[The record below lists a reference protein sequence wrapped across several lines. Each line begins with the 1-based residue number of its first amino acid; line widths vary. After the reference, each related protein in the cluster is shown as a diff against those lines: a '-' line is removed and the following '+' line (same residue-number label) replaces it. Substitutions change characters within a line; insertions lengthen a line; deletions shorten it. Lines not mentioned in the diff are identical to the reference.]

1 MRVVRVALSFFGVI
15 FLLSAIANAGEV
27 QPLLPPG
34 QPQPSDQPSAALMPS
49 RIYVKYRANTVAVT
63 AASLASLAQQLGK
76 SAGVRIVQYDRRP
89 DGLVLTVPKPDD
101 QKTLQAIADRIA
113 RSNPDVEYAQPD
125 WVVHADQVN
134 DPLYPKQWDLHE
146 NEISIHQERAWPSS
160 TGRGV
165 VVAVV
170 DTGVRPHE
178 DLVKKLLP
186 GYNFVSK
193 RDLEPGRGP
202 DGSDPGDWCPEK
214 NKPSTWHGTHVAGT
228 IAAETNNG
236 KGIAG
241 TAPDAKILPVRVL
254 GHCNG
259 SGLDIADGILWAA
272 GLPVAGAPDNPNPAK
287 IINLSLGSLGRCP
300 PRYVDVM
307 KQVIARGVIVV
318 ASAGNDKFD
327 ANFNSPAN
335 CPGVISVAATSRA
348 GGRAQYSNFGTTVTI
363 AAPGGEVFKDSKD
376 NGIYSTLNAGKTEP
390 AEDTYEFYQGTS
402 QAAPHVAGIAALI
415 AQLKPSIKPDE
426 VVKVLQS
433 TAQPFPRLREFICT
447 RDICGAGIADAAAA
461 VAAVKK
467 GAAPAIANA
476 EEASVKPLSATTAAA
491 TPLAGQWMIA
501 GSGEILSIAEGG
513 RWFHPAHGAATIRQ
527 AGDDADLK
535 VFYEGGSTRC
545 SYRIA
550 FADGGNTL
558 ELTPA
563 DRGQD
568 PDWCPEGTLKKIGG

>member
-1 MRVVRVALSFFGVI
+1 MRVLSFGSNFFAVI
-15 FLLSAIANAGEV
+15 FLVSAIANAGEV
-27 QPLLPPG
+27 PPLPPPG
-34 QPQPSDQPSAALMPS
+34 QPQPSDQPSAAAMPS
-49 RIYVKYRANTVAVT
+49 RIYVKYRASTVAVT
-63 AASLASLAQQLGK
+63 EASAASLAQQLGK
-76 SAGVRIVQYDRRP
+76 SAGAPVVKYERRP
-89 DGLVLTVPKPDD
+89 DGLVLTVPAPAD
-101 QKTLQAIADRIA
+101 QQTLQAIADRIA

-125 WVVHADQVN
+125 WIVLAEQVN

-146 NEISIHQERAWPSS
+146 REISIHQERAWQSS

-165 VVAVV
+165 VVAVL

-193 RDLEPGRGP
+193 RDMEPGRGP

-214 NKPSTWHGTHVAGT
+214 SKPSSWHGTHVAGT

-241 TAPDAKILPVRVL
+241 AAPDAKILPVRVL

-259 SGLDIADGILWAA
+259 NGLDIADAILWAA
-272 GLPVAGAPDNPNPAK
+272 GLPVAGVPDNPNPAK
-287 IINLSLGSLGRCP
+287 VINLSLGSLGRCP
-300 PRYVDVM
+300 PRYVDVI
-307 KQVIARGVIVV
+307 KQAIARGVIIV
-318 ASAGNDKFD
+318 AAAGNEKFD
-327 ANFNSPAN
+327 ANLHTPSN
-335 CPGVISVAATSRA
+335 CPGAISVAATSRA
-348 GGRAQYSNFGTTVTI
+348 GGRAQYSNFGGAVTI
-363 AAPGGEVFKDSKD
+363 AAPGGEVFTDLKD

-390 AEDTYEFYQGTS
+390 AEDTYEYYQGTS
-402 QAAPHVAGIAALI
+402 MAAPHVAGVVALI
-415 AQLKPSIKPDE
+415 AQLKPGITSDE
-426 VVKVLQS
+426 VVNVLQS

-461 VAAVKK
+461 VDAVKK
-467 GAAPAIANA
+467 GAAAAMA
-476 EEASVKPLSATTAAA
+476 KEEGPSVKPASATTAGT
-491 TPLAGQWMIA
+491 TPLAGQWIIA
-501 GSGEILSIAEGG
+501 GSGEILRIAEGG
-513 RWFHPAHGAATIRQ
+513 RWFHPSHGAATIRR

-535 VFYEGGSTRC
+535 VFYELGSTRC